1 MENLEQRRIECGWL
15 DLCVLVRFLISIL
28 SVIRSLLDQVYA
40 LERSLLQL
48 KAICGSAQTK
58 DLPFPEIFF

>member
-1 MENLEQRRIECGWL
+1 MVGPLGPGKFSNFYSEC
-15 DLCVLVRFLISIL
+15 DQKS
-28 SVIRSLLDQVYA
+28 LDQVYA

-58 DLPFPEIFF
+58 DLPFPELFFFSLFKGRNF